1 MISLNVTNDL
11 YVKVNC
17 TAEFCKCVEKCRYFH
32 SSEICQRHLENMICN
47 EKDCNK
53 RHKFFWKCFQKEVGC
68 RRNNCDFLHVTLA
81 DGDGKQTAHKEPG
94 FKCQG
99 CDSVYPEENYV
110 VTHEIN
116 YMHLWFCLNF
126 DEWIKDKTKVLN
138 KDWNLFDQNGA
149 LRRDV

>member
-1 MISLNVTNDL
+1 MVM
-11 YVKVNC
+11 
-17 TAEFCKCVEKCRYFH
+17 
-32 SSEICQRHLENMICN
+32 EN
-47 EKDCNK
+47 
-53 RHKFFWKCFQKEVGC
+53 
-68 RRNNCDFLHVTLA
+68 
-81 DGDGKQTAHKEPG
+81 KEPG

>member
-1 MISLNVTNDL
+1 M
-11 YVKVNC
+11 K
-17 TAEFCKCVEKCRYFH
+17 
-32 SSEICQRHLENMICN
+32 CN

-53 RHKFFWKCFQKEVGC
+53 RHPKNCKWFQKEVGC

-81 DGDGKQTAHKEPG
+81 AADGKQTAHKQPG
-94 FKCQG
+94 FKCEG
-99 CDSVYPEENYV
+99 CDNVYPAENYV
-110 VTHEIN
+110 VKREIN
-116 YMHLWFCLNF
+116 NMQIWFCLNC